1 MKEIL
6 EIIRSFDKAVMEGKQ
21 TALLTV
27 VHVEGSSYRRP
38 GARMLV
44 TEDGLLTG
52 AISGGCLEGDALRK
66 ALLVMQ
72 QQKPMLITY
81 DTTDEDDEKLG
92 TGLGC
97 NGIIQVLIE
106 PVGTDNALN
115 PVLLLKKL
123 VAERRDTVLITLFS
137 LQNKKKEQPGTCLLL
152 ETGHLPIGSLSN
164 LEGPLYAILKKEAE
178 RALAEKKSLFTNHS
192 TPSGEFIAFIEYREP
207 QVSLIII
214 GAGNDARPLAAMAD
228 IIGWQVTIID
238 GRANY
243 AGTER
248 FPQACSIRVT
258 KPENALKGMVIDSQ
272 TVFLLMTHNY
282 AYDKAMLGQLLLLP
296 SGYIGMLGPL
306 KKRESMLEELQQEGI
321 LAANAEY
328 SNLYS
333 PTGLDIGA
341 ETSEEIALSILAEIK
356 AVLAGRT
363 GKSLRD
369 REIAIH
375 SRENTL
381 IENQQLYFN
390 A

>member
-152 ETGHLPIGSLSN
+152 ETGHLPIGSLSRGSFICY
-164 LEGPLYAILKKEAE
+164 LEKRG
-178 RALAEKKSLFTNHS
+178 
-192 TPSGEFIAFIEYREP
+192 
-207 QVSLIII
+207 
-214 GAGNDARPLAAMAD
+214 GAG
-228 IIGWQVTIID
+228 
-238 GRANY
+238 
-243 AGTER
+243 
-248 FPQACSIRVT
+248 
-258 KPENALKGMVIDSQ
+258 
-272 TVFLLMTHNY
+272 
-282 AYDKAMLGQLLLLP
+282 
-296 SGYIGMLGPL
+296 
-306 KKRESMLEELQQEGI
+306 
-321 LAANAEY
+321 
-328 SNLYS
+328 
-333 PTGLDIGA
+333 
-341 ETSEEIALSILAEIK
+341 
-356 AVLAGRT
+356 AGRE
-363 GKSLRD
+363 K
-369 REIAIH
+369 IFI
-375 SRENTL
+375 
-381 IENQQLYFN
+381 YKP
-390 A
+390 